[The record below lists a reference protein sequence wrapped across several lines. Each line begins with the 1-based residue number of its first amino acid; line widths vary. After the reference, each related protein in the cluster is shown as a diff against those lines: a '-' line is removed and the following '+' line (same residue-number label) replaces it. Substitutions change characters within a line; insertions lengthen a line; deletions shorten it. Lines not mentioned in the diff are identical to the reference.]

1 MQQQIIHQI
10 PTPTLVV
17 RPQQGRVPVTLIG
30 RTLRRN
36 PYDGHRAQRPFPNNL
51 PGVSAPLKAHL
62 APGPV
67 GGLGH
72 GVAVEGEAVALE
84 VDVAGAVLGVPG
96 VEEGAELGLVGGRG
110 GEEVEGESGGGEAAG
125 GVVAPRVVVLVRE
138 ELVPVRTDVRDNE
151 VCSTRVLC
159 LLL

>member
-1 MQQQIIHQI
+1 M
-10 PTPTLVV
+10 
-17 RPQQGRVPVTLIG
+17 TLIR
-30 RTLRRN
+30 RTLRGN
-36 PYDGHRAQRPFPNNL
+36 PYDGHRAQRPFPNDL
-51 PGVSAPLKAHL
+51 PGVSAPLEAHL

-96 VEEGAELGLVGGRG
+96 VEEGAELGLVGRDG

-138 ELVPVRTDVRDNE
+138 KLVPV
-151 VCSTRVLC
+151 
-159 LLL
+159 